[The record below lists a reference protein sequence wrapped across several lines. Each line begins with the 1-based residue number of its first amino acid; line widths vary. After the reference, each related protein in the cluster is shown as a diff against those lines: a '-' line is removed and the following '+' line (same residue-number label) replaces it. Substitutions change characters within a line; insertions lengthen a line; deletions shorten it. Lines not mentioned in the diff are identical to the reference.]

1 MGAPDIDTAGMQA
14 DECCSRMPGSDEY
27 DAALPEG
34 AAIAVLLF
42 VAALVALAGVVVFA
56 LFVALH

>member
-1 MGAPDIDTAGMQA
+1 MSAHHIDTAGMQA
-14 DECCSRMPGSDEY
+14 GECCSRMPGSDEY

-42 VAALVALAGVVVFA
+42 VAALVALGAAIGIA
-56 LFVALH
+56 LA